1 MNIKL
6 VIILDVVG
14 SFSGVQR
21 MNCIIYF
28 TDTNTVANTLPKV
41 PTPATPDAGADD
53 TIPGLT
59 TGLSTPKSVARDK
72 RTRTNKG
79 LLCAG
84 SNQKLIIKEL
94 KIKNLITHQYCSS
107 TFKH

>member
-1 MNIKL
+1 LLSTTIVRKVMNIKL

-84 SNQKLIIKEL
+84 SN
-94 KIKNLITHQYCSS
+94 KN
-107 TFKH
+107 